1 MPDDHTQV
9 VMDEIQRA
17 LIERQQH
24 AATTM
29 MQLYGGQQK
38 YFDACRRARA
48 ADRDLQLARI
58 VLRLLRAGGD
68 PGSLRCH
75 RIHMEI
81 LEAEPDVLAYWRSV
95 AAAGQEGWR
104 EERQR
109 VKAAEQAAANSN
121 DSHERALVMDVNAI
135 KALMPTYRA
144 WGRLLLIA

>member
-48 ADRDLQLARI
+48 ADGDLQLARI
-58 VLRLLRAGGD
+58 ILRLLRAGGD
-68 PGSLRCH
+68 PGPLRCH
-75 RIHMEI
+75 RIHMGI
-81 LEAEPDVLAYWRSV
+81 LEAEPAVLAYWRCA
-95 AAAGQEGWR
+95 AAAGREGWR

-109 VKAAEQAAANSN
+109 IKAVQQATVVSA
-121 DSHERALVMDVNAI
+121 DPDERALAIDVNAI
-135 KALMPTYRA
+135 KSLMPTYRA
-144 WGRLLLIA
+144 WGRLLLVT